1 MTGRRMPARVG
12 VMEMAGRPRSARDV
26 KIAALKA
33 KRLGKEKAEAN
44 EAARKKEPT
53 VTVTT
58 RRHCP

>member
-1 MTGRRMPARVG
+1 MTKRRKPAQVG
-12 VMEMAGRPRSARDV
+12 VMEIAGRPRSARDM